1 MKYGVAG
8 RSKEFFRKRKQI
20 RSPGPGGHDPVIARN
35 VASGASF
42 TLSIFQDNAFNAI
55 IVLIECRKLAALVQF
70 DAERFRALD
79 KRRNGASAFNV
90 ARVGIEEAV
99 LKPFRIKRGKPIA
112 QPC

>member
-8 RSKEFFRKRKQI
+8 RSKEFFRKRQQI
-20 RSPGPGGHDPVIARN
+20 RSPGPGGHDHGIARN

-42 TLSIFQDNAFNAI
+42 TLSIFKDNAFNAI
-55 IVLIECRKLAALVQF
+55 IVLIECLQLAALVQF

-90 ARVGIEEAV
+90 ACVRIEEAV
-99 LKPFRIKRGKPIA
+99 LKLLGIKRGKPIA
-112 QPC
+112 QLC